1 MPTEQSVVLLLC
13 QCWYETSKAKQTV
26 SGLKLASR
34 DFIKE
39 ILNFNMAR
47 CHKLKIQANFFRC
60 LSTRGGVYAPFPGIE
75 AGL

>member
-13 QCWYETSKAKQTV
+13 QCWYESSKAKQMV

-34 DFIKE
+34 DFLKE

-47 CHKLKIQANFFRC
+47 CHKLKMQVNFFRC
-60 LSTRGGVYAPFPGIE
+60 LSSRGGVYAPFPGIE